1 VNGADAWL
9 SARLDET
16 PGELADRALE
26 FLAAAPDQP
35 LPDRLAEAGRLALA
49 RATEGGTGRGV
60 ALDLVA
66 ADALVT
72 LALAAQVESAPSDL
86 ARFARRLRQSS
97 ENGA

>member
-1 VNGADAWL
+1 M
-9 SARLDET
+9 
-16 PGELADRALE
+16 
-26 FLAAAPDQP
+26 
-35 LPDRLAEAGRLALA
+35 
-49 RATEGGTGRGV
+49 EGGTGRGV
-60 ALDLVA
+60 ALDLLA